1 MPEPAHDALEA
12 LRARLEETRLHAERL
27 ADEAAQARRAAEA
40 RDRAAAGP
48 SPSGADPGEAEA
60 GEAPGGSTGSGPAAA
75 IDLQAIAA
83 LLETLRELVPPEL
96 QQQLAD
102 VTRQVLLLL
111 RALIDWWV
119 DRLEEPAAGPTG
131 ADHSG
136 PAVRDIP
143 VR

>member
-40 RDRAAAGP
+40 RDRAAGGP
-48 SPSGADPGEAEA
+48 PPPDADPGEA
-60 GEAPGGSTGSGPAAA
+60 PDGSTGSGPAAA

-119 DRLEEPAAGPTG
+119 DRLEEPAAGPAR